1 MTLFSKNY
9 FDSSWKCANAK
20 LDESLSAIW
29 EQKWFF
35 RALLPE
41 TARTCQFRL
50 FFYRLANFVAS
61 FFFHLHLHICP
72 EKNYDKES
80 VPLWLKRL
88 KAPSFPFDILNISP
102 IQNSE
107 IRLRSVALPCM
118 CCCSIF
124 RSSGALIS
132 KPAWLLSARPQR
144 WPLKPSVAKIPS
156 EMEVALHY
164 ILLSLFTLF
173 ALFDTVFTVYT
184 IQTAYHCL
192 NRSMFAYL
200 YCYGRL
206 ERYNGHLSFWAKYW
220 VTGWA
225 IVKVLQ
231 NSHFFATK
239 SEQDYQCYS
248 ILLNRRS

>member
-118 CCCSIF
+118 WCCSIF
-124 RSSGALIS
+124 RSSGALS
-132 KPAWLLSARPQR
+132 KPAWPSSARPQR

-200 YCYGRL
+200 YC
-206 ERYNGHLSFWAKYW
+206 
-220 VTGWA
+220 
-225 IVKVLQ
+225 
-231 NSHFFATK
+231 
-239 SEQDYQCYS
+239 
-248 ILLNRRS
+248 

>member
-1 MTLFSKNY
+1 MYRRFCSCDFYVTVISKDY

-50 FFYRLANFVAS
+50 FFYRLANFVSS
-61 FFFHLHLHICP
+61 FFLHLHLHIYH
-72 EKNYDKES
+72 EKNYDMES

-102 IQNSE
+102 IQKSE

-118 CCCSIF
+118 CGSSIF
-124 RSSGALIS
+124 RSSGALS

-144 WPLKPSVAKIPS
+144 WPVAKIPS

-192 NRSMFAYL
+192 NRSMFASL
-200 YCYGRL
+200 YC
-206 ERYNGHLSFWAKYW
+206 
-220 VTGWA
+220 
-225 IVKVLQ
+225 
-231 NSHFFATK
+231 
-239 SEQDYQCYS
+239 
-248 ILLNRRS
+248 